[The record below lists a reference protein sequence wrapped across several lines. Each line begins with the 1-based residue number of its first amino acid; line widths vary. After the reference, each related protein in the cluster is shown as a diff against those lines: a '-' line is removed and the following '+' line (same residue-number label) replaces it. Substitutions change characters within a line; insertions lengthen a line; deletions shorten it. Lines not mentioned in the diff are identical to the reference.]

1 MQEDSDWVGVVLV
14 ALLAAVLYAISTLAL
29 WALGPAVAMTLLA
42 GRRSSWKLALSL
54 RRGSRAARSW
64 ANALSLV

>member
-42 GRRSSWKLALSL
+42 GALLPGSSLS
-54 RRGSRAARSW
+54 A
-64 ANALSLV
+64 